1 MDSQRIIRWL
11 STREGCRIGLEGGHG
26 GGGGS
31 STANSWHLY
40 GIIWFRHF
48 ILATVFE
55 GDTVSMSQTRNQSQ
69 RRHVS
74 CSRSPSGPGLRPSP
88 GESHGGRRLWL
99 PELAAAAPGIPW
111 APPRV
116 RPRSLCGCD
125 LFRNKRPNHQ
135 LPKGFILQPT
145 TTGIPLGYPRTMS
158 YSPWQPLQHLIRSLT
173 QKSKISAH

>member
-1 MDSQRIIRWL
+1 MSDWAGRR
-11 STREGCRIGLEGGHG
+11 TRRRRRVVHRKQLALVRNYLVPAFHPGNSVCR
-26 GGGGS
+26 
-31 STANSWHLY
+31 
-40 GIIWFRHF
+40 RHC
-48 ILATVFE
+48 LHVTDKE
-55 GDTVSMSQTRNQSQ
+55 PESQ

-74 CSRSPSGPGLRPSP
+74 CSRSPSGPGFRPSP

-111 APPRV
+111 APPQV
-116 RPRSLCGCD
+116 RPPSLCSCD

-158 YSPWQPLQHLIRSLT
+158 YFPWQPLQHLIQSLT